1 MLCEPLFKAWTT
13 VEKAGNFRFEEVE
26 VSLPEILTN
35 LDQTVMLLDQA
46 FHSISYTRLFNALN
60 HITGDPRK
68 MKQLLKEKIRYLLKK
83 QNFYLVKDLSLI
95 SLDAAK
101 RKQKS

>member
-1 MLCEPLFKAWTT
+1 MGPLFKAWTT
-13 VEKAGNFRFEEVE
+13 VEKASNFRFEKVE
-26 VSLPEILTN
+26 VSLPEILKH
-35 LDQTVMLLDQA
+35 LDQVIMLLDQA
-46 FHSISYTRLFNALN
+46 FNNISYTRLFHALN
-60 HITGDPRK
+60 QITGDPRK

>member
-1 MLCEPLFKAWTT
+1 
-13 VEKAGNFRFEEVE
+13 
-26 VSLPEILTN
+26 
-35 LDQTVMLLDQA
+35 
-46 FHSISYTRLFNALN
+46 
-60 HITGDPRK
+60 